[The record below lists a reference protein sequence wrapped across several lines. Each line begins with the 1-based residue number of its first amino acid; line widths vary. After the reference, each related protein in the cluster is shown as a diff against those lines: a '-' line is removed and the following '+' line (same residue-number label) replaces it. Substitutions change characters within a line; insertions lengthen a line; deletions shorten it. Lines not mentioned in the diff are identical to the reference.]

1 MYGLLGKWGRGIV
14 NTVFTTS
21 QLSET
26 VLENL
31 DNISKPTNGRID
43 DGTKL
48 TDSREV
54 CSVKDNLV
62 TFAGNNEFEAKF
74 STVQASIDM
83 DDYTDIDMCDG
94 YRVDLSDGSS
104 EAGEPRTFVV
114 EAQVHQHEDRKVKGT
129 L

>member
-1 MYGLLGKWGRGIV
+1 MSEFLGKWGRGVV

-31 DNISKPTNGRID
+31 NNISKPTNGRID
-43 DGTKL
+43 DGTNL

-54 CSVKDNLV
+54 CSVEDNLI

-74 STVQASIDM
+74 STVQVLIDM
-83 DDYTDIDMCDG
+83 TIIPVWTCTRYISLNPLFF
-94 YRVDLSDGSS
+94 R
-104 EAGEPRTFVV
+104 
-114 EAQVHQHEDRKVKGT
+114 
-129 L
+129 